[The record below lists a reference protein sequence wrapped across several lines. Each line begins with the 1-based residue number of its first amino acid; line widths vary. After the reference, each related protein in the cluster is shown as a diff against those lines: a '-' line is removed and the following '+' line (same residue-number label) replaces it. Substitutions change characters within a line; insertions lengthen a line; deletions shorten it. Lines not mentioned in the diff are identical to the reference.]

1 MLKSFSTQLAAT
13 AFFGPVGLAYTSM
26 ATAVLFTLIL
36 AVLYFTGFGAL
47 AILVIWP
54 VSIVT
59 GVLYVKFHNDRI
71 RQSGNSLLLGP
82 GYDNGMVS
90 AIGSWARGA
99 AVLAVIC
106 GLGYLAYRF
115 LPADDQVVV
124 PGRIVDASSTS
135 DVGSTNADASAN
147 GDNAIVR
154 TEPDTDNVTSGTET
168 AAAGTAGGNS
178 SVPVITL
185 PNREIPKVVVDSSG
199 ESTVAQQGVGE
210 SGVGDTDIVT
220 QSILYV
226 DREVVNLRQGPGTQY
241 AIVTQL
247 DRNEALY
254 EFARDG
260 DWVNIETESGN
271 YAGWIHGNLVRRQ

>member
-54 VSIVT
+54 LSIVV
-59 GVLYVKFHNDRI
+59 GVLYVKFHNDRV

-82 GYDNGMVS
+82 GYDDGMVS

-99 AVLAVIC
+99 AVLVVIC
-106 GLGYLAYRF
+106 ALAYLAYRF
-115 LPADDQVVV
+115 LPENNGVVV

-135 DVGSTNADASAN
+135 GTVASKGAEIN
-147 GDNAIVR
+147 SGDNAIVR
-154 TEPDTDNVTSGTET
+154 TETGTNTSSSDSDTSANGAIDGD
-168 AAAGTAGGNS
+168 S

-185 PNREIPKVVVDSSG
+185 PSREIPKVVVDSSG
-199 ESTVAQQGVGE
+199 DSTVAQQGVGE
-210 SGVGDTDIVT
+210 SGVGETDIVT

-271 YAGWIHGNLVRRQ
+271 YAGWIHGNLVRR

>member
-82 GYDNGMVS
+82 GHDGGMVS
-90 AIGSWARGA
+90 AVGSWARGV
-99 AVLAVIC
+99 AVLLVIC

-115 LPADDQVVV
+115 MPSDDGVVV

-135 DVGSTNADASAN
+135 ENGSGPGSVEDKND
-147 GDNAIVR
+147 DNIIVR
-154 TEPDTDNVTSGTET
+154 AEQVEGTEST
-168 AAAGTAGGNS
+168 TVETDDNS

-185 PNREIPKVVVDSSG
+185 PSREIPKVVVDSTG
-199 ESTVAQQGVGE
+199 ESTVAQAGTGE
-210 SGVGDTDIVT
+210 SGAGETDIVT

-247 DRNEALY
+247 DRNAALY

-260 DWVNIETESGN
+260 DWVNIETEAGN
-271 YAGWIHGNLVRRQ
+271 YAGWIHGNLVRR